1 MLKKIISFIRNN
13 PRKLDRQFLA
23 DIYIKGEGIEIG
35 ALHHPLQVKNKNTVV
50 KYVDRMGE
58 KDLRLQYPELKDES
72 LVTVDYIA
80 DGELLETIKD
90 NSQDFVIANH
100 FIEHCQNTILTIKN
114 MLRVIKPGGIIFFAV
129 PDKRYTFDKPRAVTT
144 LSHLIQDYETG
155 PVHGKEQ
162 HFYEWATIFSAE
174 KDEELLA
181 AYTKNLIAADYSIH
195 FHVWAKKDMDELLV
209 YLMTVLKFDF
219 EIALSLRPD
228 GSNEN
233 VYILKKI
240 TGDEFYVN

>member
-1 MLKKIISFIRNN
+1 MLKKIINFIRNN
-13 PRKLDRQFLA
+13 PKELDRQYLA

-35 ALHHPLQVKNKNTVV
+35 ALHLPLLVKNKDAVV

-58 KDLRLQYPELKDES
+58 KELRSQYPELNDKP
-72 LVTVDYIA
+72 LVPVDYIA

-114 MLRVIKPGGIIFFAV
+114 MLRVVKPGGIIFLAV
-129 PDKRYTFDKPRAVTT
+129 PDKRYTFDKSRAVTT
-144 LSHLIQDYETG
+144 LSHLIEDYETG
-155 PVHGKEQ
+155 PAHGKEQ
-162 HFYEWATIFSAE
+162 HFYEWAKIFNAE
-174 KDEELLA
+174 KDEKSII
-181 AYTKNLIAADYSIH
+181 AYTKNLIAIDYSIH

-209 YLMTVLKFDF
+209 YLMTILKFDF

-233 VYILKKI
+233 VYILRKVL
-240 TGDEFYVN
+240 DEMI